1 MKKLGI
7 MLSTDPA
14 NRNLEIVI
22 GISRAAIK
30 KDIGVYLYLI
40 DEGVSCIN
48 DSRLTELSKEGL
60 KLFVCA
66 YGAQKKGISPSDI
79 ANFGGLAVLAELI
92 NACDKFISFG

>member
-1 MKKLGI
+1 

-14 NRNLEIVI
+14 NRNLETVI

-30 KDIGVYLYLI
+30 KEIGVYLYLI

-48 DSRLTELSKEGL
+48 DSRLTDLSKEGL

-66 YGAQKKGISPSDI
+66 YGAQKKSISPSDI

-92 NACDKFISFG
+92 NACDKFIAFG